1 MNEQQHLDTLKDIK
15 RIMERSTRFMSL
27 SGLGGVG
34 AGLSG
39 LIGAWFAW
47 RLLDDYRAGVTG
59 TSLPYEAG
67 RYAGSPDAGL
77 LIWKLVLIAAAVLL
91 GALTTG
97 SYFTWRKARQQG
109 LPIWDA
115 TARKVT
121 INLAVPLVAGGLFIL
136 GMIYNHYYLFIPPAC
151 LVFYGLALINAS
163 KYTMPELRYVGFIE
177 TFLGILATFWLGY
190 GLFFWALG
198 FGVVHILYGV
208 IMWWKYERSPQAA

>member
-1 MNEQQHLDTLKDIK
+1 MNEQQHLDTLQDIK

-47 RLLDDYRAGVTG
+47 RILEDHRTESGTSVAYDAGVYDG
-59 TSLPYEAG
+59 SAG
-67 RYAGSPDAGL
+67 VNATIL
-77 LIWKLVLIAAAVLL
+77 KLMLVAAAVLL

-121 INLAVPLVAGGLFIL
+121 VNLAVPLVAGGLFIL
-136 GMIYNHYYLFIPPAC
+136 GMIFNGFYGFIAPAC

-163 KYTMPELRYVGFIE
+163 KFTMPELRYVGFIE
-177 TFLGILATFWLGY
+177 TLLGIIATFWLGY

-198 FGVVHILYGV
+198 FGVVHILYGI
-208 IMWWKYERSPQAA
+208 IMWWKYERAPQAA

>member
-39 LIGAWFAW
+39 LIGAWFAYGI
-47 RLLDDYRAGVTG
+47 LDEYRAGNG
-59 TSLPYEAG
+59 TQIAYDADI
-67 RYAGSPDAGL
+67 YSPAPEHNTVIL
-77 LIWKLVLIAAAVLL
+77 KLMLVAAAVLA

-115 TARKVT
+115 TARKVV

-136 GMIYNHYYLFIPPAC
+136 GMIYNGFYGFVAPAC

-163 KYTMPELRYVGFIE
+163 KFTMPELRYVGFTE
-177 TFLGILATFWLGY
+177 CLLGVIATFWLGY

-198 FGVVHILYGV
+198 FGLVHILYGV
-208 IMWWKYERSPQAA
+208 IMWWKYERAPQAA